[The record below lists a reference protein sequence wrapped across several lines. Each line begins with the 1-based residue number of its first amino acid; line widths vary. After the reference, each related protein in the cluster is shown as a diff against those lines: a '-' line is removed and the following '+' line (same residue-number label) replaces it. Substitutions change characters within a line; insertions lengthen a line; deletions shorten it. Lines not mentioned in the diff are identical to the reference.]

1 MGGGMKIMVLLF
13 AAASGAHLLTEVLKP
28 ILI

>member
-1 MGGGMKIMVLLF
+1 MKIILLLL
-13 AAASGAHLLTEVLKP
+13 AAATGSHLLTEVLKP